1 MGPEMLRERRYI
13 VRRSV
18 AMDPRTAEAVEA
30 EARAEGCSAAEVIRD
45 CIDRRLPRLRDR
57 RRKRRKPERRA
68 A

>member
-1 MGPEMLRERRYI
+1 
-13 VRRSV
+13 
-18 AMDPRTAEAVEA
+18 MDPRTAEAVEA